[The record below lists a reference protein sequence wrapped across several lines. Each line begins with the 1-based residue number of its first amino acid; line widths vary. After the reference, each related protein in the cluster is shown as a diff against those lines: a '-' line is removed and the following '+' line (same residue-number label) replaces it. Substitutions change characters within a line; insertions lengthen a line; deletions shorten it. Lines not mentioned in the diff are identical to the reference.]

1 MANVRRVTTIVFA
14 LVAWALL
21 AACGATPMRVAA
33 LDDLERVRGS
43 ALAREGAEKA
53 PQAYARAEDE
63 RTAALRAHAAGDD
76 AAATLHAERAVA
88 AYQHA
93 LVIARLAKA
102 AVELADAQKALDD
115 VSTQRQ
121 GLEASR
127 AKLDQ
132 DAADLE
138 QRAQIA
144 RERLLP
150 AASAATTAERDAAR
164 LTAARSLALEARLLC
179 DAAQLASADATG
191 AADAQEGLA
200 KVEQRLEKTPRPA
213 PIDDAARARAQCLD
227 VLTRARR
234 AAADVGNNTDA
245 LMAEISASGGW
256 DPSRD
261 ERGVVVVLRGL
272 FHGLDVTDAGAA
284 RLKELGRV
292 AGAHPDFGLQ
302 IVVHDAQQ
310 PNPKDDSD
318 AKRVQ
323 AVVKALVA
331 GGASESR
338 VKSELAGARAP
349 VVDPAD
355 PKLRPRNE
363 RVEVVFV
370 AAAK

>member
-1 MANVRRVTTIVFA
+1 LTIARRIAPAVFSLFA
-14 LVAWALL
+14 FPVL

-43 ALAREGAEKA
+43 ALAREGAEKS
-53 PQAYARAEDE
+53 PQAYARAEQE
-63 RTAALRAHAAGDD
+63 RIVALRAHAAGDD

-115 VSTQRQ
+115 VSAQRQ
-121 GLEASR
+121 SLEASR
-127 AKLDQ
+127 GKLDQ

-150 AASAATTAERDAAR
+150 AASAAASAEREAAR
-164 LTAARSLALEARLLC
+164 LTAARSLAVEARLLC
-179 DAAQLASADATG
+179 GAAQLASTDAAG
-191 AADAQEGLA
+191 AADAQDALA
-200 KVEQRLEKTPRPA
+200 KLEQRLDKSPRPA
-213 PIDDAARARAQCLD
+213 PIDDAAGARAQCLD

-234 AAADVGNNTDA
+234 AAADEGSNSDA
-245 LMAEISASGGW
+245 LLAEISASGGW

-272 FHGLDVTDAGAA
+272 FHGVELTDAGAA
-284 RLKELGRV
+284 RLKDLGRI
-292 AGAHPDFGLQ
+292 AGAHPNFGLQ
-302 IVVHDAQQ
+302 VVVHDTQQ
-310 PNPKDDSD
+310 PNAKDDSD
-318 AKRVQ
+318 AKRAQ

-338 VKSELAGARAP
+338 AKSELAGARAP

-355 PKLRPRNE
+355 PKLKTRNE

-370 AAAK
+370 AAGK